1 MFFVKNVIVDMV
13 VSVVV
18 SLIPVVFN
26 ELKKRKKEHFLNVPF
41 IMENMMNNQEMA
53 VRKYYDNPANKPLS
67 WVELV
72 ALFGFLTDKTAKA
85 LTGYIVY
92 CKDGI
97 IRRK

>member
-1 MFFVKNVIVDMV
+1 
-13 VSVVV
+13 
-18 SLIPVVFN
+18 
-26 ELKKRKKEHFLNVPF
+26 
-41 IMENMMNNQEMA
+41 MNTQEMA

-67 WVELV
+67 WSELV
-72 ALFGFLTDKTAKA
+72 ALFGFLTDETAKA